1 MTQLFTLRQLVK
13 SVTTILKKY
22 NTDIKKLFRNTMD
35 INSLCAFGEKNNN
48 YGTKVE
54 TFNLR
59 EEVINALCT
68 SARTRYL
75 RDRGVGGGRGRG
87 TRAPPPPPIFLKL

>member
-87 TRAPPPPPIFLKL
+87 TRAPPPIFLKL